1 MTVAADT
8 LLADASPDQVRRR
21 RVRVDAGVELKNT
34 PSPRIAAEVFW
45 PADDRLTAPP
55 LAFVCLP
62 GGGMNRRYFDLGGS
76 AQPSFSFARRMAAA
90 GMITVTIDHL
100 GVGDSTKPADGFELT
115 PDMLVAA
122 NANAISLV
130 AESLRQGTLIRGL
143 QPLPSL
149 ATIGVGHSMGAMLTV
164 MQQAIAPQHKALVL
178 LGFSNNGL
186 VKYLPEAAQGLI
198 GAPELVAE
206 NIGRIA
212 RQIHERP
219 YQQLHPSAEGRTIFY
234 SSAADQDGVAAL
246 KAARDVLLAAPGLQS
261 MIPGS
266 IAPQSA
272 KIDVPVFLGLGDQD
286 IAGPTHAIPAAFPGS
301 RDVSL
306 LVLPETGH
314 CQFIFPSR
322 TALFERIRL
331 WSELVRA
338 ADQRQPVPVE
348 FRRG

>member
-1 MTVAADT
+1 MTVAGNT
-8 LLADASPDQVRRR
+8 LLADPTPNQVRHR
-21 RVRVDAGVELKNT
+21 RVRVDAGVALKNT
-34 PSPRIAAEVFW
+34 PSPRIAAEIFW
-45 PADDRLTAPP
+45 PGDEHPTTPP

-62 GGGMNRRYFDLGGS
+62 GGGMNRRYFDLGGET
-76 AQPSFSFARRMAAA
+76 QPGFSFARQMAAS
-90 GMITVTIDHL
+90 GMITVAIDHL
-100 GVGDSTKPADGFELT
+100 GVGDSTKAADGFELT
-115 PDMLVAA
+115 PDVLVAA
-122 NANAISLV
+122 NANAISLI
-130 AESLRQGTLIRGL
+130 AESLRLGTLIPGL
-143 QPLPSL
+143 RPLPGL

-186 VKYLPEAAQGLI
+186 VKYLPEPAHALI
-198 GAPELVAE
+198 GTPELVAE

-219 YQQLHPSAEGRTIFY
+219 YQQLQPSAEGRAMFY
-234 SSAADQDGVAAL
+234 GSAADQDGVAAL
-246 KAARDVLLAAPGLQS
+246 KAARDVLLAVPGLQS

-286 IAGPTHAIPAAFPGS
+286 IAGPTHAIPATFPGS
-301 RDVSL
+301 RDISL

-322 TALFERIRL
+322 TALFDRIRL

-338 ADQRQPVPVE
+338 AEQRQ
-348 FRRG
+348 RGSR